1 MKSILTALLFLLI
14 SCAHN
19 RENKRAEH
27 NATSD
32 QYKTMVNKAN
42 LFRLEF
48 KLHENFVSIKAP
60 EKSNFELPD
69 SSAKTEPIKLG
80 DFNADNK
87 GDILVYLGACGTGGC
102 MYGLFL
108 KQYDNYYQ
116 LSFLDYLKNVEFKTE
131 KNGLWT
137 IQSSVEVEPY
147 NPSKLQV
154 SIFKWNKNR
163 SYYELDSTYV
173 YIDDEAEK

>member
-1 MKSILTALLFLLI
+1 MKSIRIALLFLLL
-14 SCAHN
+14 SCINN

-27 NATSD
+27 HAESD
-32 QYKTMVNKAN
+32 QYKTIVNKAN
-42 LFRLEF
+42 LFRLEL
-48 KLHENFVSIKAP
+48 KLHEDFVSIKAP

-69 SSAKTEPIKLG
+69 SSAKTEPFKIG

-87 GDILVYLGACGTGGC
+87 EDILVYLGACGTGGC

-108 KQYDNYYQ
+108 KQYGNYYQ
-116 LSFLDYLKNVEFKTE
+116 LAFLDYLKNMEFRIE
-131 KNGLWT
+131 KNGLWS

-154 SIFKWNKNR
+154 SIFKWNKNK
-163 SYYELDSTYV
+163 SYYDLDSTYV
-173 YIDDEAEK
+173 YIDSEPDK

>member
-1 MKSILTALLFLLI
+1 MLVLMI
-14 SCAHN
+14 SCIHN
-19 RENKRAEH
+19 GENK
-27 NATSD
+27 
-32 QYKTMVNKAN
+32 KTERDTKLAQNGKRNNKAN
-42 LFRLEF
+42 LFRLEL
-48 KLHENFVSIKAP
+48 KLHEDFVGIKAP

-69 SSAKTEPIKLG
+69 SSAKTELFKLG

-87 GDILVYLGACGTGGC
+87 EDILVYLGACGTGGC

-108 KQYDNYYQ
+108 KQYGNYYQ
-116 LSFLDYLKNVEFKTE
+116 LAFLDYLKNAEFRKE

-154 SIFKWNKNR
+154 SVFKWDKNKLH
-163 SYYELDSTYV
+163 YKLDSTYV
-173 YIDDEAEK
+173 TIDDGLEK